1 MSSQNKLARA
11 RGRIAFN
18 LRDLRLKSGLPQD
31 TLSANAGI
39 SQTFFSQVETGRRN
53 ISVDTLERI
62 ADALGVDVIDLLQP
76 LPV

>member
-1 MSSQNKLARA
+1 MSSQNQLSRA
-11 RGRIAFN
+11 RGRIAYN

-39 SQTFFSQVETGRRN
+39 SQTFFSQVETGKRN

-62 ADALGVDVIDLLQP
+62 ADALGVDVADLLRP

>member
-1 MSSQNKLARA
+1 MSRQNKPARV
-11 RGRIAFN
+11 RERIAYN
-18 LRDLRLKSGLPQD
+18 LRNLRLKSGLPQD

-39 SQTFFSQVETGRRN
+39 SQTFYSQIETGKRN
-53 ISVDTLERI
+53 ISVDALEQI